1 MDFASS
7 TSSDEKRTRWKGIVE
22 KSSVMANNLPRL
34 WELKE
39 KNRQSEV

>member
-7 TSSDEKRTRWKGIVE
+7 IRSDEKRTRWKGIAE

-34 WELKE
+34 WELRE

>member
-7 TSSDEKRTRWKGIVE
+7 TSSDEKRKRWKGIVE
-22 KSSVMANNLPRL
+22 KSSVMTNNLPRL

-39 KNRQSEV
+39 KNGQIEV

>member
-7 TSSDEKRTRWKGIVE
+7 NSSDEKRTMWKGIVE
-22 KSSVMANNLPRL
+22 KLMANNLLRL

-39 KNRQSEV
+39 KSRQSED